1 MHPEQQAP
9 PSGNLLVWAL
19 GARTVS
25 PASLDAD
32 AVEVASGVSLER
44 VELTAQQVVH
54 RAGEPVHAVHF
65 PVDAVLGLLTQLP
78 DAPPAQV
85 MAVGREGVVGLA
97 AAMGDGTSPYDV
109 VSQVPGRAWRLPLP
123 TLLRWADDNVRVRRL
138 LGRYD
143 QTTTVLLA
151 QRVACGQR
159 HTAEQRCATW
169 LLQCADRV
177 GAETF
182 PLTQAAL
189 GVMLGVQRTTASAT
203 AGQRHG
209 RRRRR
214 CRAGA

>member
-1 MHPEQQAP
+1 M
-9 PSGNLLVWAL
+9 
-19 GARTVS
+19 
-25 PASLDAD
+25 AD
-32 AVEVASGVSLER
+32 
-44 VELTAQQVVH
+44 
-54 RAGEPVHAVHF
+54 VHF

-78 DAPPAQV
+78 DAPQAQV

-97 AAMGDGTSPYDV
+97 AAMGDGTSPYEV
-109 VSQVPGRAWRLPLP
+109 VCQVPGRAWRLPVE
-123 TLLRWADDNVRVRRL
+123 TLLRWADDDVRVRRL

-182 PLTQAAL
+182 PLTQSSL
-189 GVMLGVQRTTASAT
+189 GVMLGVQRTTASAI
-203 AGQRHG
+203 AGQLQAQGLIAYRYG
-209 RRRRR
+209 KVEIRD
-214 CRAGA
+214 RAGLERTACSCYAVFRKQVDDMAAVVARTAHAP